1 MAYAKPRSCRT
12 EMLLG
17 TTDGTYKAFAANRGG
32 SDIEE
37 DHLLEVRRQM
47 SGLWHGFSEA
57 SNRIDPTGN
66 VFVSPYHK
74 DVAPMDG
81 ENV

>member
-1 MAYAKPRSCRT
+1 MYAPFRSCRT

-17 TTDGTYKAFAANRGG
+17 TTDGTYKAFAINRGG
-32 SDIEE
+32 ADLEE
-37 DHLLEVRRQM
+37 DHLLNVRRQM
-47 SGLWHGFSEA
+47 SGLWHGFSE
-57 SNRIDPTGN
+57 SPDRIDPTGQ
-66 VFVSPYHK
+66 VFVSPYYE